1 MDLDQEP
8 VRISQLSF
16 WIKTPACGKASTN
29 LDHTIREGNSVIS
42 ELTVHSRAFDLQAAF
57 PC

>member
-1 MDLDQEP
+1 M
-8 VRISQLSF
+8 LSVLVILLL
-16 WIKTPACGKASTN
+16 WLCARGKPSTS

-42 ELTVHSRAFDLQAAF
+42 ELTVHSRAFELQAAF